1 MLSTG
6 RAIDR
11 SRSLSS
17 LAAEANPDLLL
28 FASSPYCTN
37 KNVKLEPRSKMLGIL
52 PVKHGLSKLGGF
64 GCNDALLPDNVLILL
79 VIREGVV
86 SSQSTQQRELSFKC

>member
-1 MLSTG
+1 
-6 RAIDR
+6 
-11 SRSLSS
+11 
-17 LAAEANPDLLL
+17 
-28 FASSPYCTN
+28 
-37 KNVKLEPRSKMLGIL
+37 MLGIL